1 MACAKTNRTSIK
13 SSLTRFSNYFNTI
26 KDLECDEIDLYEL
39 QRRLNKAETLLD
51 DFNTAQSTI
60 EAEDKNYDANCDAH
74 SREREKFENDYYK
87 IIAATK
93 KLTNS
98 FMNTNKVDNNDS
110 TSSSESNFSN
120 IRLPQLSLPSFD
132 GSFDQWLFFR
142 DSFTSIRHENSSMS
156 KVQKFHYLRLSLQ
169 GKAADKVKS
178 LQLCDANYDI
188 AWKLLK
194 DRFEDK
200 QFLIKNHIKA
210 LFDLPTLTKE
220 SYYGLTSIRDGI
232 EKNLNALEVL
242 QRPTEHCDDL
252 IIYLITN
259 KFDNTTKRAWES
271 RTDARNIPTLQHLL
285 TFLEERCRIL
295 SSITQHQDDTASKQP
310 HRQTRSFVST
320 TTTNCTLCN
329 ASHSLYTCDKFLKL
343 TPLEKLN
350 TAKRLRLC
358 INCLGTNHVTRNCK
372 SSGCR
377 KCGKVHHTLLH
388 FQNNDK
394 EQIQATQSTSKNNT
408 GSIPSTPNEIVSLTS
423 SISSPPQT
431 LLSTACITVFDNVNN
446 PHQCRV
452 LLDSGS
458 QINFISEKLSNIL
471 QLPKTQIDTSI
482 SGINQ
487 LQTKVTYSISLL
499 FKSNINNFQRRIT
512 CVVLTRITD
521 NLPSLPISTDKLR
534 IPENI
539 SLADSEFNKPAP
551 IDLLIGADIFW
562 DLISIGQIKLGRS
575 LPILQKT
582 KLGWLISGPIHTK
595 TNTYTSLHCS
605 ATNNLDTQ
613 LSKFWEIEEYPK
625 TAFLSDEENY
635 CEQHFKENVTQD
647 ADGRFIVTIPL
658 KKSISELGDSR
669 TAATNR
675 FFTLEHKLLKNN
687 DMRLK
692 YHQFIK
698 EYIDLGHMSLA
709 EDQDDKN
716 GFFLPHHCVLKAES
730 TTTQLRVV
738 FDGSAKS
745 STGVSLNDLMMVGP
759 NIQDNLFYIL
769 LRFRKHNYVLSA
781 DVEKM
786 YRQVLV
792 QESQRNLQK
801 ILWRFNANDS
811 ILVYTLNTVTYGLAS
826 ASFLA
831 IRSLQEVAHRNMN
844 SFPKISN
851 IILHDFYVD
860 DLLTGAETVNEI
872 IQIKE
877 QITSLLLRHGFPLRK
892 WISNDPASLS
902 NSNQTPLHIG
912 EGDQTKTLGLLWN
925 PNVDCLQYSISGLTP
940 PFRITKRQILSSTAQ
955 IFDPLG
961 LLSPVTVTAKIILQ
975 ELWKLKISW
984 DETVPAD
991 LYTTWSKYHSQLQLL
1006 NSIKI
1011 PRQVSC
1017 PNPTSVELHGF
1028 CDASQHAYGASI
1040 YIRCCDTLGSF
1051 TSNLYCAKT
1060 RVAPLK
1066 TLTIPRLELSGAVL
1080 LAQLVSKVTSY
1091 CEFDFQ
1097 NIYYWIDSTIC
1108 LSWINSSPHILKTF
1122 VANRVATIQQLS
1134 NVTSWCYVNTKD
1146 NPADLLTRGMTPSNL
1161 ASSNFWFH
1169 GPSWL
1174 IQTES
1179 QWPTNNTQQSSMI
1192 LTENLPEV
1200 RNTNFSLINIV
1211 NIFDTYIIELIN
1223 KHSSFF
1229 KLQRIFAYVLRYM
1242 NNLRIHEISSRQLG
1256 PLTVVE
1262 QHQALFFLIRAV
1274 QRYHLSEEY
1283 HQLSS
1288 SKPLNRRSK
1297 LLSLH
1302 PFFDTTH
1309 KVIRVGGRL
1318 QHSNFDLDKR
1328 HPIILPSKCH
1338 LTIIIARSEHIR
1350 LLHTDHKL
1358 SYQF

>member
-39 QRRLNKAETLLD
+39 QQRLNKAETLLD

-110 TSSSESNFSN
+110 TSSSESSFSN
-120 IRLPQLSLPSFD
+120 IRLPQLSLPTFD

-142 DSFTSIRHENSSMS
+142 DSFTSIIHENSSMS

-194 DRFEDK
+194 DRFKDK

-242 QRPTEHCDDL
+242 QRPTEHWDDL

-377 KCGKVHHTLLH
+377 KCGKVHHTSLH

-446 PHQCRV
+446 PHQ
-452 LLDSGS
+452 
-458 QINFISEKLSNIL
+458 
-471 QLPKTQIDTSI
+471 
-482 SGINQ
+482 
-487 LQTKVTYSISLL
+487 Y
-499 FKSNINNFQRRIT
+499 
-512 CVVLTRITD
+512 

-539 SLADSEFNKPAP
+539 TLADSEFNKPAP

-562 DLISIGQIKLGRS
+562 DLISIGQIKLGRN

-605 ATNNLDTQ
+605 VTNNLDTQ

-625 TAFLSDEENY
+625 TEFLSDEENY

-658 KKSISELGDSR
+658 KKSISEFGDSR

-687 DMRLK
+687 DMRLQ

-745 STGVSLNDLMMVGP
+745 STGVSLMMVPYDG
-759 NIQDNLFYIL
+759 
-769 LRFRKHNYVLSA
+769 RSKRT
-781 DVEKM
+781 
-786 YRQVLV
+786 RQL
-792 QESQRNLQK
+792 
-801 ILWRFNANDS
+801 
-811 ILVYTLNTVTYGLAS
+811 
-826 ASFLA
+826 
-831 IRSLQEVAHRNMN
+831 
-844 SFPKISN
+844 
-851 IILHDFYVD
+851 ILH
-860 DLLTGAETVNEI
+860 
-872 IQIKE
+872 
-877 QITSLLLRHGFPLRK
+877 
-892 WISNDPASLS
+892 
-902 NSNQTPLHIG
+902 
-912 EGDQTKTLGLLWN
+912 
-925 PNVDCLQYSISGLTP
+925 
-940 PFRITKRQILSSTAQ
+940 
-955 IFDPLG
+955 
-961 LLSPVTVTAKIILQ
+961 
-975 ELWKLKISW
+975 
-984 DETVPAD
+984 
-991 LYTTWSKYHSQLQLL
+991 
-1006 NSIKI
+1006 
-1011 PRQVSC
+1011 
-1017 PNPTSVELHGF
+1017 
-1028 CDASQHAYGASI
+1028 
-1040 YIRCCDTLGSF
+1040 
-1051 TSNLYCAKT
+1051 
-1060 RVAPLK
+1060 
-1066 TLTIPRLELSGAVL
+1066 
-1080 LAQLVSKVTSY
+1080 
-1091 CEFDFQ
+1091 
-1097 NIYYWIDSTIC
+1097 
-1108 LSWINSSPHILKTF
+1108 
-1122 VANRVATIQQLS
+1122 
-1134 NVTSWCYVNTKD
+1134 
-1146 NPADLLTRGMTPSNL
+1146 
-1161 ASSNFWFH
+1161 
-1169 GPSWL
+1169 
-1174 IQTES
+1174 
-1179 QWPTNNTQQSSMI
+1179 
-1192 LTENLPEV
+1192 
-1200 RNTNFSLINIV
+1200 
-1211 NIFDTYIIELIN
+1211 
-1223 KHSSFF
+1223 
-1229 KLQRIFAYVLRYM
+1229 
-1242 NNLRIHEISSRQLG
+1242 
-1256 PLTVVE
+1256 
-1262 QHQALFFLIRAV
+1262 
-1274 QRYHLSEEY
+1274 
-1283 HQLSS
+1283 
-1288 SKPLNRRSK
+1288 
-1297 LLSLH
+1297 
-1302 PFFDTTH
+1302 
-1309 KVIRVGGRL
+1309 
-1318 QHSNFDLDKR
+1318 
-1328 HPIILPSKCH
+1328 
-1338 LTIIIARSEHIR
+1338 IIA
-1350 LLHTDHKL
+1350 L
-1358 SYQF
+1358 

>member
-1 MACAKTNRTSIK
+1 
-13 SSLTRFSNYFNTI
+13 
-26 KDLECDEIDLYEL
+26 
-39 QRRLNKAETLLD
+39 
-51 DFNTAQSTI
+51 
-60 EAEDKNYDANCDAH
+60 
-74 SREREKFENDYYK
+74 
-87 IIAATK
+87 
-93 KLTNS
+93 
-98 FMNTNKVDNNDS
+98 MNTNKFDNNDS

-120 IRLPQLSLPSFD
+120 IRLPQLSLPTFD

-142 DSFTSIRHENSSMS
+142 DSFTFIIHENSSMS

-242 QRPTEHCDDL
+242 QRPTEHWDHL
-252 IIYLITN
+252 IIYLVTN

-329 ASHSLYTCDKFLKL
+329 ASDSLYTCDKFLKL

-377 KCGKVHHTLLH
+377 KCGKIHHTLLH

-431 LLSTACITVFDNVNN
+431 LLSTACITVFDNFNN

-539 SLADSEFNKPAP
+539 TLADSEFNKPAP

-562 DLISIGQIKLGRS
+562 DLISIGQIKLGRNR
-575 LPILQKT
+575 PILQKT

-605 ATNNLDTQ
+605 VTNNLDTQ

-625 TAFLSDEENY
+625 TEFLSDEENY

-687 DMRLK
+687 DMRLQ
-692 YHQFIK
+692 YYQFIK

-745 STGVSLNDLMMVGP
+745 STGISLNDLMMVGP
-759 NIQDNLFYIL
+759 NVQDNLFYIL

-781 DVEKM
+781 DASKM

-912 EGDQTKTLGLLWN
+912 EGDQTKTLGLL
-925 PNVDCLQYSISGLTP
+925 
-940 PFRITKRQILSSTAQ
+940 
-955 IFDPLG
+955 
-961 LLSPVTVTAKIILQ
+961 
-975 ELWKLKISW
+975 
-984 DETVPAD
+984 
-991 LYTTWSKYHSQLQLL
+991 
-1006 NSIKI
+1006 
-1011 PRQVSC
+1011 
-1017 PNPTSVELHGF
+1017 
-1028 CDASQHAYGASI
+1028 
-1040 YIRCCDTLGSF
+1040 
-1051 TSNLYCAKT
+1051 
-1060 RVAPLK
+1060 
-1066 TLTIPRLELSGAVL
+1066 
-1080 LAQLVSKVTSY
+1080 
-1091 CEFDFQ
+1091 
-1097 NIYYWIDSTIC
+1097 
-1108 LSWINSSPHILKTF
+1108 
-1122 VANRVATIQQLS
+1122 
-1134 NVTSWCYVNTKD
+1134 
-1146 NPADLLTRGMTPSNL
+1146 
-1161 ASSNFWFH
+1161 
-1169 GPSWL
+1169 
-1174 IQTES
+1174 
-1179 QWPTNNTQQSSMI
+1179 
-1192 LTENLPEV
+1192 
-1200 RNTNFSLINIV
+1200 
-1211 NIFDTYIIELIN
+1211 
-1223 KHSSFF
+1223 
-1229 KLQRIFAYVLRYM
+1229 
-1242 NNLRIHEISSRQLG
+1242 
-1256 PLTVVE
+1256 
-1262 QHQALFFLIRAV
+1262 
-1274 QRYHLSEEY
+1274 
-1283 HQLSS
+1283 
-1288 SKPLNRRSK
+1288 
-1297 LLSLH
+1297 
-1302 PFFDTTH
+1302 
-1309 KVIRVGGRL
+1309 
-1318 QHSNFDLDKR
+1318 
-1328 HPIILPSKCH
+1328 
-1338 LTIIIARSEHIR
+1338 
-1350 LLHTDHKL
+1350 
-1358 SYQF
+1358 